1 MEIMRFRNIL
11 LLLIVF
17 INTNIFATDIIGG
30 SLRYEALG
38 KEKYK
43 LIGTINRDCAG
54 EPLDIFYFR
63 IFSKDLDL
71 NLIAT
76 RVAIKDITNYCKGK
90 STPCSPQNTKNGNGQ
105 EQHVFETIID
115 FSKAPYSDFY
125 KQNNCEVNFAM
136 EACCRTNKI
145 TTMSTAGNLYL
156 VAMLNLCNLGKDG
169 ENSTSTIAPNTYN
182 ELCINIPFTYN
193 FGYFEKD
200 LDSLLHTLETPIRG
214 IGFDERYIS
223 PFSARYP
230 LTPFCS
236 TPGVINCTP
245 LPNAKP
251 PRGLYFVPNTG
262 DIMVTPIVG
271 GEKAL
276 IKIKTSEFRLIDG
289 IIKNVG
295 YSTMEIFVKMVNC
308 SDNIPPIILANESY
322 GVCEGDKLC
331 FTIKSMDQRSINATI
346 DDTTFMDWNKG
357 IPGTNCTWQ
366 IKDSTAREKSAL
378 FCWQTQLGDSKPY
391 EYQFSVNATDSNCN
405 MPLGT
410 TRSFVINVKPRA
422 KVSRQYIK
430 MAGNKLCFNVP
441 DTIKG
446 GYGFDWSIR
455 DSANAGTRLYRSYNR
470 NDSFTFADTGK
481 YYIALVVN
489 AFSLNCPTTY
499 LDTVYMDGSITPPP
513 LSIGKFN
520 FLNAHIYP
528 NPATQSIT
536 IELPPNHGISH
547 MKVWS
552 SDGRLIYSGAYTNTL
567 NISAYSKGVYMLEL
581 IGEEQHQFLKV
592 IKS

>member
-1 MEIMRFRNIL
+1 MRFRNIL

-145 TTMSTAGNLYL
+145 TTMSTAGYFYL
-156 VAMLNLCNLGKDG
+156 DAMLNLCNLGKDA
-169 ENSTSTIAPNTYN
+169 ENSTSTVLPDNYVEMCVN
-182 ELCINIPFTYN
+182 LPFNYN
-193 FGYFEKD
+193 FGYYEKD
-200 LDSLLHTLETPIRG
+200 LDSLLHSFEIPIRG
-214 IGFDERYIS
+214 IGFEEKYNGS
-223 PFSARYP
+223 LNANFPM
-230 LTPFCS
+230 
-236 TPGVINCTP
+236 TP
-245 LPNAKP
+245 LCYPPGSNCKALTNAKP
-251 PRGLYFVPNTG
+251 PRGIYFSNNTG
-262 DIMVTPIVG
+262 DFVVTPTSL
-271 GEKAL
+271 GERAL
-276 IKIKTSEFRLIDG
+276 MKIKTSEFRLIDG

-295 YSTMEIFVKMVNC
+295 YSTMEVFVRMISC
-308 SDNIPPIILANESY
+308 SDNNPTTIPTLYKHS
-322 GVCEGDKLC
+322 VCEGDKLC
-331 FTIKSMDQRSINATI
+331 FTVQSRDIRTINAKV
-346 DDTTFMDWNKG
+346 DDTTYMTWNKG
-357 IPGTNCTWQ
+357 IPSANCTWQ
-366 IKDSTAREKSAL
+366 INDSTAREKSAQ

-391 EYQFSVNATDSNCN
+391 EYQFTVKATDSNCSQ
-405 MPLGT
+405 PLGT
-410 TRSFVINVKPRA
+410 AQAIIINVKPRA

-430 MAGNKLCFNVP
+430 MAGNKLYFNVP
-441 DTIKG
+441 DTIMG

-470 NDSFTFADTGK
+470 NDTFTFADTGK
-481 YYIALVVN
+481 YYITLVVN

-513 LSIGKFN
+513 LNIGKFN

-536 IELPPNHGISH
+536 IDLPPNHGINQ